1 MQEPSFGR
9 IFRIVWKVFFAILL
23 IPALLLLGYV
33 ALRVIPGQI
42 FAIGLAIAIL
52 IGWIVVTKWMHR

>member
-1 MQEPSFGR
+1 MQEPSFGQV
-9 IFRIVWKVFFAILL
+9 FRIVWKIVFSILL

-33 ALRVIPGQI
+33 ALRVIPGQVL
-42 FAIGLAIAIL
+42 AIGFAIAIL

>member
-33 ALRVIPGQI
+33 AIRVIPGQF

-52 IGWIVVTKWMHR
+52 IGWVVVTKWMHR

>member
-33 ALRVIPGQI
+33 ALRVISGQI